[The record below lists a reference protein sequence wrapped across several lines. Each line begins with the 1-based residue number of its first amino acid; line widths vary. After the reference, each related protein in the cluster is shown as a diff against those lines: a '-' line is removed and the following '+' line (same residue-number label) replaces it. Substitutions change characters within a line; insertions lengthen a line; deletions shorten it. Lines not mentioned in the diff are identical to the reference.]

1 MPKPKSKCINRD
13 KYDAVLFDLDGV
25 ITDTANLHAICWKQ
39 MFDEYL
45 QKRAREKKEKGD
57 AFQPFDIASDYRF
70 YVDGK
75 PRFDGVR
82 DFLRSRGIALPEGN
96 LRDPAGIETVCGLG
110 NRKDDLV
117 NDAIAT
123 RGVKPYDGSV
133 QFIHQLHRNGFKI
146 AVVTSS
152 QNCAA
157 VLEAAKLDKFFD
169 VRVDGNIIL
178 SERLRG
184 KPAPDTFL
192 LAARLLEVEPR
203 RTVVLED
210 AISGVQA
217 GSAGNFGLVIGIAR
231 KGNEDELKHHGAH
244 LVVRDLDEL
253 TD

>member
-1 MPKPKSKCINRD
+1 MPQPESKCISRD
-13 KYDAVLFDLDGV
+13 QYDAVLFDLDGV
-25 ITDTANLHAICWKQ
+25 ITDTANLHATSWKQ

-45 QKRAREKKEKGD
+45 NKRAQEKGEV
-57 AFQPFDIASDYRF
+57 FHPFDIASDYRL

-82 DFLRSRGIALPEGN
+82 DFLRSRNITLAEGN
-96 LRDPAGIETVCGLG
+96 LEDPAEAETVCGLG
-110 NRKDDLV
+110 NRKDDLL
-117 NDAIAT
+117 NDAIAKF
-123 RGVKPYDGSV
+123 GVEPYSGSV
-133 QFIHQLHRNGFKI
+133 RFIHQVHRLGFKI

-178 SERLRG
+178 EEGLRG

-192 LAARLLEVEPR
+192 LAARLLGVEPM

-217 GSAGNFGLVIGIAR
+217 GSVGNFGLVIGIDR
-231 KGNEDELKHHGAH
+231 KGNADELTHHGAH
-244 LVVRDLDEL
+244 MVVRDLEDL
-253 TD
+253 I